1 MVFSSS
7 YEGRRRRR
15 RRRRRNRKR
24 GGERGGKVPFV
35 INLFATL

>member
-24 GGERGGKVPFV
+24 GGKVPFV